1 MGHIF
6 FFFAS
11 PATPLAEQKVPII
24 RIVDVAVTLFFFFDK
39 EQKLEKRKK
48 KKEEKLKHKALQ

>member
-48 KKEEKLKHKALQ
+48 KQE